1 MVEFSDRSRPRLS
14 RKDYMVSWGLLRT
27 QGISG
32 NT

>member
-1 MVEFSDRSRPRLS
+1 VVEFSDRSRLS
-14 RKDYMVSWGLLRT
+14 RKGYMVSWGLVRT